1 MSTRNIVAVS
11 AGMSTPSST
20 RLLTDRLTEATE
32 KALSE
37 HGEQVQTRVVELR
50 ELAHDVMNAMTT
62 RVPTGELRGV
72 LEDLGAADGL
82 IAVTPVFNASY
93 SGLFKSFFDIVEPE
107 DLDGMPVIVG
117 ATGGSPRHSLV
128 LEHALR
134 PMFSYTRS
142 VVVPTGVYAASEDW
156 GSGESGGREL
166 GERIDRAAR
175 QLSMLATERAPRGAD
190 PFEEP
195 TPFDDLMSGLG
206 R

>member
-1 MSTRNIVAVS
+1 
-11 AGMSTPSST
+11 
-20 RLLTDRLTEATE
+20 
-32 KALSE
+32 
-37 HGEQVQTRVVELR
+37 
-50 ELAHDVMNAMTT
+50 
-62 RVPTGELRGV
+62 
-72 LEDLGAADGL
+72 
-82 IAVTPVFNASY
+82 
-93 SGLFKSFFDIVEPE
+93 
-107 DLDGMPVIVG
+107 DLDGMPVIAG

-175 QLSMLATERAPRGAD
+175 RLAMLVTESTPRGAD

-195 TPFDDLMSGLG
+195 TSFAYMMWCLG
-206 R
+206 QCGVAVKVPDMYLFR